1 MSSRAAAAARYA
13 RALFDV
19 ARRNATEGKPG
30 DPVQVGADLNAFVF
44 LVSSSEE
51 LQRAMLN
58 PALPPA
64 PKLNIV
70 QALLQA
76 SPLSQ
81 PVSRLLAM
89 LAERDRIA
97 LLPDI
102 ATSYQE
108 RLLDFQKV
116 VQAEVTTAVP
126 LPADKAEALRASLA
140 QATGRQVLLQT
151 SVDPSILGGVVAK
164 VGSRV
169 FDGSVA
175 RHLERVKA
183 QLIEAG
189 Q

>member
-1 MSSRAAAAARYA
+1 MTSRASAARYA

-19 ARRNATEGKPG
+19 ARTNGSQGKPG
-30 DPVQVGADLNAFVF
+30 DPVQTGADLDAFIT
-44 LVSSSEE
+44 LVGQHDE
-51 LQRAMLN
+51 LRRTLIN

-64 PKLNIV
+64 VKINIV
-70 QALLQA
+70 DALLQRQ
-76 SPLSQ
+76 PLVD
-81 PVSRLLAM
+81 PVSRLLRM

-102 ATSYQE
+102 ADTYHE
-108 RLLDFQKV
+108 RLLDFQQV
-116 VQAEVTTAVP
+116 VQAQVTTAVP
-126 LPADKAEALRASLA
+126 LAAEKADALRDSLA
-140 QATGRQVLLQT
+140 QATGRQVRLQT
-151 SVDPSILGGVVAK
+151 SVDPAILGGVVAR

>member
-1 MSSRAAAAARYA
+1 MSSRAAAARYA

-19 ARRNATEGKPG
+19 ARANASQGRSG
-30 DPVQVGADLNAFVF
+30 DPAQVGADLYAFVS
-44 LVSSSEE
+44 LVGGNDE
-51 LQRAMLN
+51 LRRTLIN

-64 PKLNIV
+64 VKTNIV
-70 QALLQA
+70 AALLERQ
-76 SPLSQ
+76 PLCE
-81 PVSRLLAM
+81 PVSRLLHM
-89 LAERDRIA
+89 LAERDRLA

-102 ATSYQE
+102 AEIYQE
-108 RLLDFQKV
+108 RLLDYQQV
-116 VQAEVTTAVP
+116 VRAEVTTAVP
-126 LPADKAEALRASLA
+126 LSADKEDALRASLA
-140 QATGRQVLLQT
+140 QATGRQVRLQT
-151 SVDPSILGGVVAK
+151 SVDPAILGGVVAR

>member
-1 MSSRAAAAARYA
+1 MNSRAAAARYA

-19 ARRNATEGKPG
+19 ARRNAAEGKPG
-30 DPVQVGADLNAFVF
+30 EPVQVGADLDAFVA
-44 LVSSSEE
+44 LVDSSEE
-51 LQRAMLN
+51 LQRALVN
-58 PALPPA
+58 PALPPG
-64 PKLNIV
+64 PKVNIIGE
-70 QALLQA
+70 LLK
-76 SPLSQ
+76 LR
-81 PVSRLLAM
+81 PVCDPVGRLLHM
-89 LAERDRIA
+89 LAERDRVA

-102 ATSYQE
+102 KATYHE

-126 LPADKAEALRASLA
+126 LPADKADALRASLA